1 MNERKPWKGNEA
13 VASAAILAGCDFYA
27 GYPITPQNEV
37 MEILASKLPQSGGVF
52 IQAESELGAINMVKG
67 ASCAGAHPMTAT
79 SAPGLALMQEGI
91 ASMTTGRVPCVI
103 VDMQR
108 AVDFVNP
115 AQLDYNTATKAVGH
129 SGLRVLVYTAS
140 TIQGM
145 METTMLAFRKAEQ
158 YRTPVYLLF
167 DGMLGQMIEQAR
179 LPDMV
184 PELPDKS
191 DWIIGNCAGRLKRA
205 IVDSPA
211 MKLKGNAGFDANEK
225 KLRELDELFK
235 TWEDTEVL
243 FEEYRMEDAEY
254 AVVSYGSSARVA
266 RDAVDELRSNGV
278 KAGLFEAI
286 SLFPFPRKQLAA
298 LPERGIKGVVTAEM
312 AVTPQFFHDVNETL
326 SGRIPVEA
334 YTRGGANTVVSSEIT
349 QRIMSFM

>member
-1 MNERKPWKGNEA
+1 MNDRKPWKGNEA

-37 MEILASKLPQSGGVF
+37 MEILASKLPQSGGIF

-79 SAPGLALMQEGI
+79 SAPGLSLMQEGI
-91 ASMTTGRVPCVI
+91 ASMATGRVPCVI

-129 SGLRVLVYTAS
+129 SGVRVPVYTAS
-140 TIQGM
+140 TVQGV
-145 METTMLAFRKAEQ
+145 METTILAFYKAEQ

-179 LPDMV
+179 LPDSA
-184 PELPDKS
+184 PALPDKS
-191 DWIIGNCAGRLKRA
+191 DWIIGNCAGRFKRA

-211 MKLKGNAGFDANEK
+211 MKLKGNAGFDANED
-225 KLRELDELFK
+225 KLRGLNELFDS
-235 TWEDTEVL
+235 WEDSEVV

-254 AVVSYGSSARVA
+254 AIVSYGSSARVA
-266 RDAVDELRSNGV
+266 RDAVDELRFNGI

-286 SLFPFPRKQLAA
+286 SLFPFPRKQIAA
-298 LPERGIKGVVTAEM
+298 FKERGIKGVVTAEM
-312 AVTPQFFHDVNETL
+312 AVTSQFFHDVNESI
-326 SGRIPVEA
+326 SGQIPVVA
-334 YTRGGANTVVSSEIT
+334 YSRGGGNTVVSSEIVKH
-349 QRIMSFM
+349 IVSLA